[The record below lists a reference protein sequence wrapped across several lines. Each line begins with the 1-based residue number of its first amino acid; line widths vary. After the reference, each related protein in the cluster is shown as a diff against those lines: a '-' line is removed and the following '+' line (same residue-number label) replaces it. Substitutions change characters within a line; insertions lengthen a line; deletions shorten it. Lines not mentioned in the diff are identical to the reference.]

1 MQNFHRCSPREH
13 LNGENPIKVLI
24 IVSSTND
31 IDWVYP
37 YIFPK
42 IILNIFKMHHIYSLR
57 A

>member
-42 IILNIFKMHHIYSLR
+42 TNIEYI
-57 A
+57 